1 MIALSVTL
9 IIDTSLVKI
18 NDLVQK
24 YFIPVQTKL
33 ILFSINS
40 TTCILLQFIVMKFVM
55 NSFGSYRVRNSL
67 KTTAFY
73 LISLTSLLVLA
84 VMVCYLVFQ
93 QFNYQYYETWIN
105 VLIVTMSYGPS
116 SILIAWMALLFLHW
130 YKSSHDLM
138 VFLYF
143 ISISLISIHLI
154 ITLIFIDSKLNE
166 TQIRVHE
173 FIGASGDVSAA
184 RHAFLDSLYR
194 ISSLLSFF
202 SIWITTAILLYSYR
216 EKLIRSV
223 AYWFVLILPLGY
235 FLITYFYQFFLGYLL
250 RSYFQ
255 NDPVTISII
264 VAAILSFSKPIGG
277 LLFAVAFWNMSRVVG
292 YEKKMKLSMVI
303 AGWGIFFIFSANQA
317 ITQVVSPYPPFGI
330 TTVTVMNLASFLMML
345 GIYNSATLVSANN
358 HLRLYIH
365 EHALKLL
372 NPIGRAEMEK
382 EIQNTV
388 TKISKDKE
396 IAKISEE
403 AESFEFDENE
413 LKKYLKQVLEVKK
426 EQGAT

>member
-1 MIALSVTL
+1 M
-9 IIDTSLVKI
+9 
-18 NDLVQK
+18 
-24 YFIPVQTKL
+24 
-33 ILFSINS
+33 
-40 TTCILLQFIVMKFVM
+40 
-55 NSFGSYRVRNSL
+55 
-67 KTTAFY
+67 
-73 LISLTSLLVLA
+73 
-84 VMVCYLVFQ
+84 
-93 QFNYQYYETWIN
+93 
-105 VLIVTMSYGPS
+105 
-116 SILIAWMALLFLHW
+116 
-130 YKSSHDLM
+130 
-138 VFLYF
+138 
-143 ISISLISIHLI
+143 
-154 ITLIFIDSKLNE
+154 
-166 TQIRVHE
+166 
-173 FIGASGDVSAA
+173 
-184 RHAFLDSLYR
+184 
-194 ISSLLSFF
+194 
-202 SIWITTAILLYSYR
+202 
-216 EKLIRSV
+216 IRSV

-426 EQGAT
+426 EQGVT

>member
-33 ILFSINS
+33 ILFSVNS

-55 NSFGSYRVRNSL
+55 NSFGSYRLRNSL
-67 KTTAFY
+67 KTTAVY

-184 RHAFLDSLYR
+184 RHAFLDSVYR

-202 SIWITTAILLYSYR
+202 SIWITTAMLLYSYR
-216 EKLIRSV
+216 E
-223 AYWFVLILPLGY
+223 A
-235 FLITYFYQFFLGYLL
+235 
-250 RSYFQ
+250 
-255 NDPVTISII
+255 
-264 VAAILSFSKPIGG
+264 
-277 LLFAVAFWNMSRVVG
+277 
-292 YEKKMKLSMVI
+292 
-303 AGWGIFFIFSANQA
+303 
-317 ITQVVSPYPPFGI
+317 
-330 TTVTVMNLASFLMML
+330 
-345 GIYNSATLVSANN
+345 
-358 HLRLYIH
+358 
-365 EHALKLL
+365 
-372 NPIGRAEMEK
+372 
-382 EIQNTV
+382 
-388 TKISKDKE
+388 
-396 IAKISEE
+396 
-403 AESFEFDENE
+403 
-413 LKKYLKQVLEVKK
+413 
-426 EQGAT
+426 